1 MNVGIKKGRDG
12 AELVEYLLDT
22 GDGQFCRSRM
32 PLSVMVEIASRS
44 NEKKVDGDELVAGK
58 YRFPL
63 SALEVEGAARARRA
77 KS

>member
-1 MNVGIKKGRDG
+1 MNVSIKKGRDG

-22 GDGQFCRSRM
+22 GDGQLCRSRM
-32 PLSVMVEIASRS
+32 PLSVMAEIAARS
-44 NEKKVDGDELVAGK
+44 AEKKVEGEELVAGK

-63 SALEVEGAARARRA
+63 SALEVEGAARTRRS